1 MALDLFRVINGFDI
15 AAEDYSDNA
24 NILQGTNKPG
34 DPGNTASELALQNAA
49 PVGSIYL
56 RNDTNTTTGET
67 NLQFYWKHTAGS
79 GPDKWALGASKAYVD
94 ALEQGLSWREPAVVM
109 VDTANGNNP
118 YTSADVVTDL
128 NADDVLDGVTFT
140 GGERI
145 VLRNLSAG
153 TKNVYVVGGS
163 TGNWTLTEDPNTLT
177 DGDALLVLDGSHQDE
192 QWVWDADTENA
203 GANPQWIQFGG
214 AVSTAELAFI
224 RAFIGKDSSG
234 PGTPD
239 YPSNDI
245 VVDGQSL
252 EREIGHLDDAI
263 GTLQFV
269 TPDVLTNYDDTYPTG
284 STYDITANLQAL
296 DDTYGDGTITNI
308 GNFYA
313 LSDEMQW
320 NAAGTLTLT
329 DAFNAL
335 NNAIGDRDYT
345 GNILTDGQSITDSL
359 EEIDVTIGDIDNSS
373 AYTAGGY
380 LSSVTIAGNSI
391 QQTFDSFNQVIGD
404 LSEESYEKTVTNI
417 STTINMENTATP
429 LAETDA
435 TEVKWILQFRD
446 HNGGSPSTSRRAV
459 EIHAMSDG
467 SGTVDYNL
475 SSLLRTGAAITG
487 VAITVSIVGG
497 NWVVNLNP
505 GANTLDATLKRI
517 TYSYLA

>member
-203 GANPQWIQFGG
+203 G
-214 AVSTAELAFI
+214 
-224 RAFIGKDSSG
+224 
-234 PGTPD
+234 
-239 YPSNDI
+239 
-245 VVDGQSL
+245 
-252 EREIGHLDDAI
+252 
-263 GTLQFV
+263 
-269 TPDVLTNYDDTYPTG
+269 
-284 STYDITANLQAL
+284 
-296 DDTYGDGTITNI
+296 
-308 GNFYA
+308 
-313 LSDEMQW
+313 
-320 NAAGTLTLT
+320 
-329 DAFNAL
+329 
-335 NNAIGDRDYT
+335 
-345 GNILTDGQSITDSL
+345 
-359 EEIDVTIGDIDNSS
+359 
-373 AYTAGGY
+373 
-380 LSSVTIAGNSI
+380 
-391 QQTFDSFNQVIGD
+391 
-404 LSEESYEKTVTNI
+404 
-417 STTINMENTATP
+417 
-429 LAETDA
+429 
-435 TEVKWILQFRD
+435 
-446 HNGGSPSTSRRAV
+446 
-459 EIHAMSDG
+459 
-467 SGTVDYNL
+467 
-475 SSLLRTGAAITG
+475 
-487 VAITVSIVGG
+487 
-497 NWVVNLNP
+497 
-505 GANTLDATLKRI
+505 
-517 TYSYLA
+517 